1 VNQSL
6 LSNYLVIRYTRKLQ
20 DIVLKITFISI
31 FQLEKKRKHGFKLL
45 DVKTNFGG
53 HANTV
58 GKILLHRTNRNAYY
72 VN

>member
-1 VNQSL
+1 M
-6 LSNYLVIRYTRKLQ
+6 
-20 DIVLKITFISI
+20 SI
-31 FQLEKKRKHGFKLL
+31 IEVWLENDHWCQNLYSHQKDHVVFVVSFLKRKHGFKLL
-45 DVKTNFGG
+45 DVKTNFGD